1 MITFQYHDHE
11 LTASDFPRDEFGRTA
26 FEMGMNWNTR
36 CSNKEAAV
44 ELMVQSSR
52 SIHNRVLKPWITLIE
67 ELDIEMDGVS
77 CPGSA
82 AAILNAL
89 RSKLR
94 EHENG
99 MEEHEP
105 NESA

>member
-1 MITFQYHDHE
+1 MMTFQYHDHE
-11 LTASDFPRDEFGRTA
+11 LAASDFPKDDFGRTA

-36 CSNKEAAV
+36 CKTKEAAI
-44 ELMVQSSR
+44 ELMLASSQ
-52 SIHNRVLKPWITLIE
+52 SIHHRVLRPWIALIE
-67 ELDIEMDGVS
+67 ELDIEMDGIE

-94 EHENG
+94 EHESA
-99 MEEHEP
+99 MENNAAEY
-105 NESA
+105 